1 MDTPKDPNKKLGFW
15 MSTSLVVG
23 NMIGAGIFLMPSALA
38 EYGGISILG
47 WIVSAFGAMVLAR
60 VFSWL
65 SKMVPRAAGG
75 PYAFARAGFGDFIG
89 FLVAWGY
96 WISIAIANAAIAV
109 TFVGALAILFPI
121 LQDSA
126 QAALGLSLAI
136 IWLLTWVNSRGVR
149 SSGKMQVVT
158 TLLKLLPMLA
168 LILGGWFY
176 FDWGHFTPFNA
187 SGLPSLEA
195 IAITGSMTLYAFL
208 GLESATVPADNV
220 NNPEKTVPRATM
232 IGTLVT
238 TVVYILSSVV
248 VMGMI
253 PPQSL
258 TTSTAPFADAMQLLS
273 GNWGETIVACGI
285 GMATFGALNGWI
297 LLQGQIGQATARDGL
312 FPAIFARE
320 NKQGAPIYG
329 ILMGSL
335 LSSLLVLLNY
345 GAGLVE
351 QFKLLILLATF
362 CNLVPY
368 LFGAAAYV
376 SISLDRLQKG
386 TSLGTVFLW
395 GSLAFAFALWATYGA
410 GETSVYWG
418 FLLLLL
424 GVPVYVLMKSRHKPP
439 PNE

>member
-1 MDTPKDPNKKLGFW
+1 
-15 MSTSLVVG
+15 MSIALVIG
-23 NMIGAGIFLMPSALA
+23 NMIGAGIFLMPATLA
-38 EYGGISILG
+38 PFGGISILG
-47 WIVSAFGAMVLAR
+47 WLVSACGAIILAR
-60 VFSWL
+60 VFSRL
-65 SKMVPRAAGG
+65 SNMVSKAAGG
-75 PYAFARAGFGDFIG
+75 PYAFARAGFGDFAG

-96 WISIAIANAAIAV
+96 WSSIAIANAAIAL
-109 TFVGALAILFPI
+109 TFVGSLGILIPFF
-121 LQDSA
+121 QESSEA
-126 QAALGLSLAI
+126 TLGLSLAT

-158 TLLKLLPMLA
+158 TSLKLLPMVA
-168 LILGGWFY
+168 LILGGWLY
-176 FDWGHFTPFNA
+176 IDWGNFKPFNT

-195 IAITGSMTLYAFL
+195 IAVTGSLTLYAFL

-220 NNPEKTVPRATM
+220 KDPTKTVPRATM

-253 PPQSL
+253 NPEKL
-258 TTSTAPFADAMQLLS
+258 AISTAPFADAMQLLA
-273 GNWGETIVACGI
+273 GNWGETIIAGGI
-285 GMATFGALNGWI
+285 AVATFGALNGWI

-320 NKQGAPIYG
+320 NRRGVPIYG
-329 ILMGSL
+329 ILTGSL
-335 LSSLLVLLNY
+335 ISSCLVLMNY
-345 GAGLVE
+345 GEGLVA
-351 QFKLLILLATF
+351 QFKILILLATF

-386 TSLGTVFLW
+386 SSLGSVFLW
-395 GSLAFAFALWATYGA
+395 GSLAFAFAIWAIYGA
-410 GETSVYWG
+410 GETSVFWG

-424 GVPVYVLMKSRHKPP
+424 GIPVYVLMKSRQKHPP
-439 PNE
+439 YE